1 MDSQLEVLA
10 EALVEL
16 VVVILVL
23 GDLREHVKAL
33 LDNVLLDDLEDLVLL
48 QHLAGDVEGQVLAVN
63 DSLDEV
69 EVVRDELLGVK
80 NSS

>member
-33 LDNVLLDDLEDLVLL
+33 LDNVLLDDLEDFVLL
-48 QHLAGDVEGQVLAVN
+48 EGLSGDVEGEILGV
-63 DSLDEV
+63 DDTLDEV